1 MLSFGTFVGG
11 FGFGGG
17 VDFPK
22 ECFFGEEIETPEL
35 RAAVALAEAA
45 AGGEARTP
53 RIKCW

>member
-22 ECFFGEEIETPEL
+22 ECFFGEEMETPEL

-53 RIKCW
+53 RIKFW